1 MQNAMGMA
9 SIFGPFLVIV
19 GIWMLFYHANMMKVI
34 TSVKTTPGVM
44 YMMGVVNVLIGL
56 TVLNQFNM
64 WAWGLSLLVTIFGL
78 VVLIRGLLGF
88 FMPQFLVHKK
98 VTAESYLK
106 IKGIV
111 VLVWG
116 FGMCWLAFWM

>member
-64 WAWGLSLLVTIFGL
+64 WAWGLSLLVTIFGW